1 MVKRS
6 GAYYSSEHSLYH
18 NHSQVMGTRLDV
30 IFQGQDMELSEK
42 AFEYILSELKRLDR
56 MMNRYDPYS
65 QVSMIN
71 KLAGLESFRVE
82 KELFD
87 ILLNCREYH
96 QKTSG
101 LFDISLGKAT
111 DLIKSTQDENIKINI
126 SNLLNNSGMES
137 ITFNPEDYTIH
148 FNKPEVS
155 IDLGGYGKGY
165 ALDNIK
171 RPLESLDISNAFI
184 SFGNSSV
191 LAMGDH
197 PAGEGW
203 KAGIQN
209 IFIPTE
215 SVHSFELYNESL
227 STSGSKS
234 MKEVSS
240 SISEIVHPKYGILSG
255 SLRQIC
261 VKSFSSLEA
270 EVLSTSLFA
279 ADTIETQDIMTSFP
293 DSHVIIVDYDAQG
306 GAKVLDLKQ

>member
-1 MVKRS
+1 
-6 GAYYSSEHSLYH
+6 
-18 NHSQVMGTRLDV
+18 MGTRLDV
-30 IFQGQDMELSEK
+30 IFQGQDKEVSEQ
-42 AFEYILSELKRLDR
+42 AFKYILSELTRLDR

-71 KLAGLESFRVE
+71 KLAVLESFTVE

-87 ILLNCREYH
+87 ILLNCREYY

-101 LFDISLGKAT
+101 LFDISLGKAA
-111 DLIKSTQDENIKINI
+111 DLIKSNQDENIKTKI
-126 SNLLNNSGMES
+126 SSLLNNSGMES
-137 ITFNPEDYTIH
+137 ITFNHENYTIH

-165 ALDNIK
+165 ALDKIK

-197 PAGEGW
+197 PAGKGW

-215 SVHSFELYNESL
+215 SVYSFELNNESL

-234 MKEVSS
+234 VEDISTK
-240 SISEIVHPKYGILSG
+240 ISEIVHPKHGILKG
-255 SLRQIC
+255 CLRQIC

-270 EVLSTSLFA
+270 EVMSTSLLA
-279 ADTIETQDIMTSFP
+279 ADANETKDIMDAFP
-293 DSHVIIVDYDAQG
+293 GSHVVMVDYDAQG
-306 GAKVLDLKQ
+306 SAKVLDLKS